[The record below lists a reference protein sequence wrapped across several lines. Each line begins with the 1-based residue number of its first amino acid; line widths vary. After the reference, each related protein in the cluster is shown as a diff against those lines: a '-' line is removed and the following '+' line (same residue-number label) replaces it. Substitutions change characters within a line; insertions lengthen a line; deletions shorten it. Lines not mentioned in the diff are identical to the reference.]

1 MVIFRAFV
9 FLILLGGM
17 IGSVNAQSFD
27 FNLSD
32 DSAEAKLMLP
42 LGFGDLGRSLW
53 DISLLYKDSD
63 SRDKDDNLVGGLGF
77 EVVGEAGT
85 DAPGLE
91 FGIGMKGY
99 YGEAEDSDIG
109 AFTLGGML
117 RYAPPSFSRFF
128 GIARLNYAPKI
139 VSFRDAERFWAVE
152 VRIGYESLPTAEIY
166 VGYRDVEAKI
176 ENKNADVEVDK
187 SAYVGVAL
195 HF

>member
-1 MVIFRAFV
+1 VATFRVFIFF
-9 FLILLGGM
+9 ILLSGM

-32 DSAEAKLMLP
+32 ESAEAKLMLP
-42 LGFGDLGRSLW
+42 LGFGSLGQSQW

-63 SRDKDDNLVGGLGF
+63 SGKDDNLVGGLGF
-77 EVVGEAGT
+77 EVVGEAGS

-91 FGIGMKGY
+91 FGVGMKGY
-99 YGEAEDSDIG
+99 YGEADEDDIG

-117 RYAPPSFSRFF
+117 RYSPPSLSRFF

-152 VRIGYESLPTAEIY
+152 ARMGYEILPTAEIY
-166 VGYRDVEAKI
+166 IGYRDVEAKI
-176 ENKNADVEVDK
+176 EDKNSDVEVAK
-187 SAYVGVAL
+187 GAYIGVTF